1 MRKVN
6 IPGSGRHI
14 QFQKCVQ
21 LKRRTSGLDSVLLQ
35 FRIKCGGALKEEENE
50 KGKQRQDLDHC
61 SLAPRDLF
69 EVDPKRLEVDAE
81 FLQKEA
87 QKKP

>member
-1 MRKVN
+1 MIYSVSKY
-6 IPGSGRHI
+6 GSN
-14 QFQKCVQ
+14 
-21 LKRRTSGLDSVLLQ
+21 LKEELSGLDSVLLQ
-35 FRIKCGGALKEEENE
+35 FLIKRGGVLKEEQNE
-50 KGKQRQDLDHC
+50 KGKQRQDLVHC

-87 QKKP
+87 QKTP